1 MAPFALD
8 VRYGPRKFRIACRG
22 PTTVA
27 RAKRAIC
34 RRTRVEAA
42 TLRTAERALDDA
54 EVIESAAT
62 LVLVDSRSKLPPARA
77 AQGCRGDVA
86 QALQY
91 YRVAYTLVFVR
102 AAPDASATVVS
113 RRLQGDLLRATPA
126 ADNWVRVDG
135 GFMMLEKP
143 GLGRLL
149 EPLCADEF
157 EAASAAADARVAA
170 TRRETEA
177 LVERSCAAALA
188 TAAPGADEG
197 ALRARI
203 RADVL
208 RRTAAAE
215 MTRTHHLA
223 SRAIV
228 GAPAGSATCTEADA
242 FVASTR
248 LVDGLLAKGYVVAED
263 VLDAETARAARQEAE
278 SCDERLKPTLQ
289 ALTGTRSDRVGWFGA
304 ADLAANGCPTL
315 ARLAR
320 LQRGV
325 AAAINSDGRWRE
337 TLTVPASSM
346 LSCYGAG
353 GRYRKH
359 TDNSRGAD
367 GVCGNARALT
377 CICYLNPDWAAEDG
391 GALRIYDESGD
402 SVEVVVPAAGRV
414 VVFDSFLEHEV
425 LEARRDRYALT
436 FWVFAE
442 R

>member
-27 RAKRAIC
+27 RARRAIC
-34 RRTRVEAA
+34 RRARVEAA

-77 AQGCRGDVA
+77 AQA
-86 QALQY
+86 SQH
-91 YRVAYTLVFVR
+91 YRVAYALVFVR
-102 AAPDASATVVS
+102 ATPDASATVVG
-113 RRLQGDLLRATPA
+113 RRLQGDLVRAAPA

-149 EPLCADEF
+149 EPLSADEY
-157 EAASAAADARVAA
+157 EAASAAAAARAA
-170 TRRETEA
+170 AARRETEV
-177 LVERSCAAALA
+177 LVDRACAEALA

-208 RRTAAAE
+208 RRAAAAE

-228 GAPAGSATCTEADA
+228 GAPAGTAACAEADA
-242 FVASTR
+242 FVASAR
-248 LVDGLLAKGYVVAED
+248 LVDCLLARGYVVVED
-263 VLDAETARAARQEAE
+263 VLDATAARAARQEAE
-278 SCDERLKPTLQ
+278 SCGERLKPTLQ

-304 ADLAANGCPTL
+304 DELAANGCPTL

-320 LQRGV
+320 LQRGI
-325 AAAINSDGRWRE
+325 AAAINADGRWRE

-353 GRYRKH
+353 GRYRRH

-391 GALRIYDESGD
+391 GALCIYDERGGT
-402 SVEVVVPAAGRV
+402 VEIVPTAGRV
-414 VVFDSFLEHEV
+414 VVFDSFLGHEV

-436 FWVFAE
+436 FWIFAE

>member
-34 RRTRVEAA
+34 RRARVEAA

-54 EVIESAAT
+54 EIIESAAS
-62 LVLVDSRSKLPPARA
+62 LVLVDARSKLPPTRT
-77 AQGCRGDVA
+77 AQV
-86 QALQY
+86 LQH
-91 YRVAYTLVFVR
+91 YRVAYALVFVR
-102 AAPDASATVVS
+102 AAPDASATVVG
-113 RRLQGDLLRATPA
+113 RRLQGDLVRATPA

-149 EPLCADEF
+149 EPLTTDEF
-157 EAASAAADARVAA
+157 EAASAAADARAA
-170 TRRETEA
+170 AARRETEV
-177 LVERSCAAALA
+177 LVERACAAALA

-197 ALRARI
+197 ALRAQI
-203 RADVL
+203 RADVM

-228 GAPAGSATCTEADA
+228 GAPAGSAACTEADA
-242 FVASTR
+242 FVASSR
-248 LVDGLLAKGYVVAED
+248 LVDGLLAKGYVVVED
-263 VLDAETARAARQEAE
+263 ILDADTARAARREAK
-278 SCDERLKPTLQ
+278 SLDECLKPTLQ

-304 ADLAANGCPTL
+304 ADLATKGCPTL

-325 AAAINSDGRWRE
+325 AAAINAEGRWRE

-391 GALRIYDESGD
+391 GALRIYEKSGGTVD
-402 SVEVVVPAAGRV
+402 VTPAAGTV

-436 FWVFAE
+436 FWIFAE

>member
-1 MAPFALD
+1 
-8 VRYGPRKFRIACRG
+8 VG
-22 PTTVA
+22 
-27 RAKRAIC
+27 
-34 RRTRVEAA
+34 
-42 TLRTAERALDDA
+42 
-54 EVIESAAT
+54 
-62 LVLVDSRSKLPPARA
+62 
-77 AQGCRGDVA
+77 
-86 QALQY
+86 
-91 YRVAYTLVFVR
+91 
-102 AAPDASATVVS
+102 
-113 RRLQGDLLRATPA
+113 RRLQGDLVRATPA

-143 GLGRLL
+143 GLSRLL
-149 EPLCADEF
+149 EPLSADEF
-157 EAASAAADARVAA
+157 EAASAAADARTAA

-177 LVERSCAAALA
+177 LVERACAAALA

-228 GAPAGSATCTEADA
+228 GAPAGSAACAEADA
-242 FVASTR
+242 FVASSR
-248 LVDGLLAKGYVVAED
+248 LVDGLLARGYVVVED
-263 VLDAETARAARQEAE
+263 VLDATAARAARQEAE
-278 SCDERLKPTLQ
+278 SLGERLKPTLQ

-304 ADLAANGCPTL
+304 DELAANSCPTL

-325 AAAINSDGRWRE
+325 AAAINADGRWRE

-353 GRYRKH
+353 GRYRRH
-359 TDNSRGAD
+359 TDNSRNAD

-402 SVEVVVPAAGRV
+402 SVEVVVPAAGRF

>member
-34 RRTRVEAA
+34 RRARVEAA

-54 EVIESAAT
+54 EIIESAAS
-62 LVLVDSRSKLPPARA
+62 LVLVDARSKLPPTRT
-77 AQGCRGDVA
+77 AQV
-86 QALQY
+86 LQH
-91 YRVAYTLVFVR
+91 YRVAYALVFVR
-102 AAPDASATVVS
+102 AAPDASATVVG
-113 RRLQGDLLRATPA
+113 RRLQGDLVRATAA

-149 EPLCADEF
+149 EPLTTDEF
-157 EAASAAADARVAA
+157 EAASAAADARAA
-170 TRRETEA
+170 AARRETEV
-177 LVERSCAAALA
+177 LVERACAAALA

-228 GAPAGSATCTEADA
+228 GAVADSAACAEADA
-242 FVASTR
+242 FVASSR
-248 LVDGLLAKGYVVAED
+248 LVDGLLAKGYVVVED
-263 VLDAETARAARQEAE
+263 ILDADTARAARREAK
-278 SCDERLKPTLQ
+278 SLDECLKPTLQ

-304 ADLAANGCPTL
+304 ADLAAKGCPTL

-325 AAAINSDGRWRE
+325 AAAITAEGRWRE

-391 GALRIYDESGD
+391 GALRIYEKSGGTVD
-402 SVEVVVPAAGRV
+402 VTPAAGTV

-436 FWVFAE
+436 FWIFAE

>member
-34 RRTRVEAA
+34 RRARIDAA

-54 EVIESAAT
+54 EVLDGET
-62 LVLVDSRSKLPPARA
+62 MLELVE
-77 AQGCRGDVA
+77 
-86 QALQY
+86 ALQH
-91 YRVAYTLVFVR
+91 YRVAYALVFVR

-113 RRLQGDLLRATPA
+113 RRLQGDLVRATPA

-149 EPLCADEF
+149 EPLAADEF
-157 EAASAAADARVAA
+157 AAASAAADAQTAA
-170 TRRETEA
+170 TRRETEV
-177 LVERSCAAALA
+177 LVERACDAALA

-197 ALRARI
+197 TLRARI

-228 GAPAGSATCTEADA
+228 GAPAGSAACAEADA
-242 FVASTR
+242 FVASSR
-248 LVDGLLAKGYVVAED
+248 LVDGLLAKGYVVVKD
-263 VLDAETARAARQEAE
+263 VLDADTARAARQEAE
-278 SCDERLKPTLQ
+278 SLGIQLKPTLQ

-304 ADLAANGCPTL
+304 ADLAANGAPTL

-325 AAAINSDGRWRE
+325 AAAINADGRWHE

-353 GRYRKH
+353 ARYRKH
-359 TDNSRGAD
+359 TDNSRGVD

-402 SVEVVVPAAGRV
+402 SVGVVVPAAGRV

>member
-34 RRTRVEAA
+34 RRARVEAA

-54 EVIESAAT
+54 EIIESAAS
-62 LVLVDSRSKLPPARA
+62 LVLVDARSKLPPTRT
-77 AQGCRGDVA
+77 AQV
-86 QALQY
+86 LQH
-91 YRVAYTLVFVR
+91 YRVAYALVFVR
-102 AAPDASATVVS
+102 EAPDASATVVG
-113 RRLQGDLLRATPA
+113 RRLQGDLVRATPA

-149 EPLCADEF
+149 EPLAADEF
-157 EAASAAADARVAA
+157 AAASAAADAQTAA
-170 TRRETEA
+170 TRRETEV
-177 LVERSCAAALA
+177 LVERACAAALA

-197 ALRARI
+197 TLRARI

-228 GAPAGSATCTEADA
+228 GAPAGSSACAEADA
-242 FVASTR
+242 FVVSSR
-248 LVDGLLAKGYVVAED
+248 LVDGLLAKGYVVVED
-263 VLDAETARAARQEAE
+263 VLDADTARAARQEAE
-278 SCDERLKPTLQ
+278 SLGIQLKPTLQ

-304 ADLAANGCPTL
+304 ADLAANGAPTL

-325 AAAINSDGRWRE
+325 AAAINADGRWRE

-353 GRYRKH
+353 DRYRKH
-359 TDNSRGAD
+359 TDNSRDAD

-377 CICYLNPDWAAEDG
+377 CICYLNPDWTAEDG

-402 SVEVVVPAAGRV
+402 SVDVAPTAGHV

-425 LEARRDRYALT
+425 LAARRDRYALT
-436 FWVFAE
+436 FWIFAE

>member
-1 MAPFALD
+1 M
-8 VRYGPRKFRIACRG
+8 I
-22 PTTVA
+22 
-27 RAKRAIC
+27 
-34 RRTRVEAA
+34 
-42 TLRTAERALDDA
+42 
-54 EVIESAAT
+54 
-62 LVLVDSRSKLPPARA
+62 
-77 AQGCRGDVA
+77 
-86 QALQY
+86 
-91 YRVAYTLVFVR
+91 
-102 AAPDASATVVS
+102 
-113 RRLQGDLLRATPA
+113 RATPA

-149 EPLCADEF
+149 EPLTAEEF
-157 EAASAAADARVAA
+157 EAASAAADARAAA
-170 TRRETEA
+170 TRRETEV
-177 LVERSCAAALA
+177 LVERACAAALA

-215 MTRTHHLA
+215 MTRTHHMA

-228 GAPAGSATCTEADA
+228 GAPAGSAACAEADA
-242 FVASTR
+242 FVASSR
-248 LVDGLLAKGYVVAED
+248 LVDGLLARGYVVVED
-263 VLDAETARAARQEAE
+263 VLDATAARAARQEAE
-278 SCDERLKPTLQ
+278 SLGERLKPTLQ

-304 ADLAANGCPTL
+304 DELAANSCPTL

-325 AAAINSDGRWRE
+325 AAAINADGRWHE

-359 TDNSRGAD
+359 TDNSRNAD

-391 GALRIYDESGD
+391 GALRIYDESGGTV
-402 SVEVVVPAAGRV
+402 VEVAPAAGRV

-436 FWVFAE
+436 FWIFAE

>member
-8 VRYGPRKFRIACRG
+8 VRYGPRKFRITCRG

-27 RAKRAIC
+27 RAKRALC
-34 RRTRVEAA
+34 RRARVAAA
-42 TLRTAERALDDA
+42 TLRTAERALDAA
-54 EVIESAAT
+54 EVVESAAT

-77 AQGCRGDVA
+77 AQA
-86 QALQY
+86 SQH
-91 YRVAYTLVFVR
+91 YRVAYALVFVR
-102 AAPDASATVVS
+102 GAPDASATVVG
-113 RRLQGDLLRATPA
+113 RRLQGDLVRATAA

-149 EPLCADEF
+149 EPLTADTF
-157 EAASAAADARVAA
+157 AAASAAADARTAA
-170 TRRETEA
+170 TRRETEV
-177 LVERSCAAALA
+177 LVERACAAALA
-188 TAAPGADEG
+188 TAAPGADEA
-197 ALRARI
+197 ALCAQI
-203 RADVL
+203 RADVM

-228 GAPAGSATCTEADA
+228 GAPAGSAACTEADA
-242 FVASTR
+242 FVASSR
-248 LVDGLLAKGYVVAED
+248 LVDGLLAKGYVVVED
-263 VLDAETARAARQEAE
+263 ILDADTARAARREAK
-278 SCDERLKPTLQ
+278 SLDECLKPTLQ

-304 ADLAANGCPTL
+304 DELAANGAPTL

-325 AAAINSDGRWRE
+325 AAAINADGRWRE

-391 GALRIYDESGD
+391 GALRIYDESGGI
-402 SVEVVVPAAGRV
+402 VEVSPAAGRV

-436 FWVFAE
+436 FWIFAE

>member
-27 RAKRAIC
+27 RAKRH
-34 RRTRVEAA
+34 
-42 TLRTAERALDDA
+42 
-54 EVIESAAT
+54 
-62 LVLVDSRSKLPPARA
+62 LPPRARGGGDA
-77 AQGCRGDVA
+77 ADSGARPRRRRGHRKRRDAGARGFAIEATTRPA
-86 QALQY
+86 QVSQH
-91 YRVAYTLVFVR
+91 YRVAYALVFVR
-102 AAPDASATVVS
+102 AAPDASATVVG
-113 RRLQGDLLRATPA
+113 RRLQGDLVRATPA

-149 EPLCADEF
+149 EPLTADEF
-157 EAASAAADARVAA
+157 EAASAAADARAAA
-170 TRRETEA
+170 TRRETEV
-177 LVERSCAAALA
+177 LVERACAAALA

-197 ALRARI
+197 ALRAQI

-228 GAPAGSATCTEADA
+228 GAPAGTAACAEADA
-242 FVASTR
+242 FVASSR
-248 LVDGLLAKGYVVAED
+248 LVDGLLARGYVVVED
-263 VLDAETARAARQEAE
+263 VLDADTRAPRAREAE
-278 SCDERLKPTLQ
+278 SLGIQLKPTLQ

-304 ADLAANGCPTL
+304 ADLAANGAPTTL

-325 AAAINSDGRWRE
+325 AAAINADGRWRE

-377 CICYLNPDWAAEDG
+377 CICYLNLDWAAEDG
-391 GALRIYDESGD
+391 GALRIYDESGGD
-402 SVEVVVPAAGRV
+402 TVEKHARGR
-414 VVFDSFLEHEV
+414 S
-425 LEARRDRYALT
+425 RRCLR
-436 FWVFAE
+436 FAP
-442 R
+442 

>member
-27 RAKRAIC
+27 RARRAIC
-34 RRTRVEAA
+34 RRARVEAA

-54 EVIESAAT
+54 EVLDGET
-62 LVLVDSRSKLPPARA
+62 MLELVE
-77 AQGCRGDVA
+77 
-86 QALQY
+86 ALQH
-91 YRVAYTLVFVR
+91 YRVAYALVFVR

-113 RRLQGDLLRATPA
+113 RRLQGDLVRATPA

-149 EPLCADEF
+149 EPLTADEF
-157 EAASAAADARVAA
+157 EAASAAADARAAA
-170 TRRETEA
+170 TRRETEV
-177 LVERSCAAALA
+177 LVERACAAALA

-228 GAPAGSATCTEADA
+228 GAPAGSAACAEADA
-242 FVASTR
+242 FVASSR
-248 LVDGLLAKGYVVAED
+248 LVDGLLAKGYVVVKD
-263 VLDAETARAARQEAE
+263 VLDADTARAARQEAE
-278 SCDERLKPTLQ
+278 SLGIQLKPTLQ

-304 ADLAANGCPTL
+304 ADLAANGAPTL

-325 AAAINSDGRWRE
+325 AAAINAEGRWRE

-391 GALRIYDESGD
+391 GALRIYDESGKT
-402 SVEVVVPAAGRV
+402 VQIAPAAGRV

>member
-27 RAKRAIC
+27 GARRAVC
-34 RRTRVEAA
+34 RRAHVEAA

-62 LVLVDSRSKLPPARA
+62 LVLVDSRSKLPPTCA
-77 AQGCRGDVA
+77 A
-86 QALQY
+86 QALQH
-91 YRVAYTLVFVR
+91 YRIAYALVFVR
-102 AAPDASATVVS
+102 AAPDASAPVVG
-113 RRLQGDLLRATPA
+113 RRLQGDLVRATPA

-149 EPLCADEF
+149 EPLTADEF
-157 EAASAAADARVAA
+157 EAASAAADARAA
-170 TRRETEA
+170 AARHETEV
-177 LVERSCAAALA
+177 LVERACAAALA

-228 GAPAGSATCTEADA
+228 GAPADSAACAEADA
-242 FVASTR
+242 FVASAR
-248 LVDGLLAKGYVVAED
+248 LVDGLLARGYVVVED
-263 VLDAETARAARQEAE
+263 VLDAGAARAARQEAE

-289 ALTGTRSDRVGWFGA
+289 ALTGTRSDRVGWFGPT
-304 ADLAANGCPTL
+304 DLAANGCPTL

-353 GRYRKH
+353 ASYRKH

-367 GVCGNARALT
+367 GVCGNAWALT

-391 GALRIYDESGD
+391 GALRIYDESGGT
-402 SVEVVVPAAGRV
+402 VEISPAAGRV

-425 LEARRDRYALT
+425 LAARRDRYALT
-436 FWVFAE
+436 FWIFAE

>member
-34 RRTRVEAA
+34 RRARIDAA

-54 EVIESAAT
+54 EVLDGET
-62 LVLVDSRSKLPPARA
+62 MLELVE
-77 AQGCRGDVA
+77 
-86 QALQY
+86 ALQH
-91 YRVAYTLVFVR
+91 YRVAYALVFVR

-113 RRLQGDLLRATPA
+113 RRLQGDLVRATPA

-149 EPLCADEF
+149 EPLAADEF
-157 EAASAAADARVAA
+157 AAASAAADAQTAA
-170 TRRETEA
+170 TRRETEV
-177 LVERSCAAALA
+177 LVERACAAALA

-197 ALRARI
+197 TLRARI

-228 GAPAGSATCTEADA
+228 GAPAGSSACAEADA
-242 FVASTR
+242 FVVSSR
-248 LVDGLLAKGYVVAED
+248 LVDGLLAKGYVVVED
-263 VLDAETARAARQEAE
+263 VLDADTARAARQEAE
-278 SCDERLKPTLQ
+278 SLGIQLKPTLQ

-304 ADLAANGCPTL
+304 ADLAANGAPTL

-325 AAAINSDGRWRE
+325 AAAINADGRWHE

-391 GALRIYDESGD
+391 GALRIYDESGK
-402 SVEVVVPAAGRV
+402 SVDATPVAGRV

-436 FWVFAE
+436 FWIFAE

>member
-27 RAKRAIC
+27 RAKRAIS
-34 RRTRVEAA
+34 RRVRCDAA

-62 LVLVDSRSKLPPARA
+62 LVLVDSRSKLPPTCA
-77 AQGCRGDVA
+77 A
-86 QALQY
+86 QALQH
-91 YRVAYTLVFVR
+91 YRVAYALVFVR
-102 AAPDASATVVS
+102 AAPDASATVVG
-113 RRLQGDLLRATPA
+113 RRLQGDLVRATPA

-149 EPLCADEF
+149 ELLTADEF
-157 EAASAAADARVAA
+157 DAASAAADARAA
-170 TRRETEA
+170 AMRRETEV
-177 LVERSCAAALA
+177 LVERACAAALA

-197 ALRARI
+197 TLRAQI
-203 RADVL
+203 RADVM

-228 GAPAGSATCTEADA
+228 GAPAGSSACAEADA
-242 FVASTR
+242 FVVSSR
-248 LVDGLLAKGYVVAED
+248 LVDGLLAKGYVVVED
-263 VLDAETARAARQEAE
+263 VLDADTARAARQEAE
-278 SCDERLKPTLQ
+278 SLGIQLKPTLQ
-289 ALTGTRSDRVGWFGA
+289 ALTGTRSDRVGWFGPT
-304 ADLAANGCPTL
+304 DLAAKGCPTL
-315 ARLAR
+315 ARQAR

-325 AAAINSDGRWRE
+325 AAAINADGRWRE

-359 TDNSRGAD
+359 TDNSRNAD

-391 GALRIYDESGD
+391 GALRIYNESGA
-402 SVEVVVPAAGRV
+402 SVEMITPAAGRV

-436 FWVFAE
+436 FWIFAE

>member
-8 VRYGPRKFRIACRG
+8 VSYGPRKFRIACRG

-27 RAKRAIC
+27 RAKRAVC
-34 RRTRVEAA
+34 RRARVEAA
-42 TLRTAERALDDA
+42 TLRTKERALDDT

-77 AQGCRGDVA
+77 AQA
-86 QALQY
+86 SQH
-91 YRVAYTLVFVR
+91 YRIAYALVFVR
-102 AAPDASATVVS
+102 EAPDGSAMVVG
-113 RRLQGDLLRATPA
+113 RRLQGDLVRATPA
-126 ADNWVRVDG
+126 TDNWVRVDG

-149 EPLCADEF
+149 GPLTAEEF
-157 EAASAAADARVAA
+157 EAASAAADARAAA

-177 LVERSCAAALA
+177 LVERACAAALA

-228 GAPAGSATCTEADA
+228 GAPAGSSACAEADA
-242 FVASTR
+242 FVVSSR
-248 LVDGLLAKGYVVAED
+248 LVDGLLARGYVVVED
-263 VLDAETARAARQEAE
+263 VLDADTARAARQEAE

-304 ADLAANGCPTL
+304 DELAANGCPTL

-325 AAAINSDGRWRE
+325 AAAINADGRWRE
-337 TLTVPASSM
+337 TLTVPVSSM
-346 LSCYGAG
+346 LSCYGVG
-353 GRYRKH
+353 GRYRRH
-359 TDNSRGAD
+359 TDNSRNAD

-402 SVEVVVPAAGRV
+402 SVEMITPAAGRV

>member
-34 RRTRVEAA
+34 RRARVEAA

-54 EVIESAAT
+54 EIIESAAS
-62 LVLVDSRSKLPPARA
+62 LVLVDARSKLPPTRT
-77 AQGCRGDVA
+77 AQV
-86 QALQY
+86 LQH
-91 YRVAYTLVFVR
+91 YRVAYALVFVR
-102 AAPDASATVVS
+102 EAPDASATVVG
-113 RRLQGDLLRATPA
+113 RRLQGDLVRATAA

-149 EPLCADEF
+149 EPLTADTF
-157 EAASAAADARVAA
+157 AAASAAADARTAA
-170 TRRETEA
+170 TRRETEV
-177 LVERSCAAALA
+177 LVERACAAALA

-203 RADVL
+203 RADVM

-215 MTRTHHLA
+215 MTRTHHLS

-228 GAPAGSATCTEADA
+228 GAPAGSAACTEADA
-242 FVASTR
+242 FVASSR
-248 LVDGLLAKGYVVAED
+248 LVDGLLAKGYVVVED
-263 VLDAETARAARQEAE
+263 ILDADTARAARREAK
-278 SCDERLKPTLQ
+278 SLDECLKPTLQ

-304 ADLAANGCPTL
+304 ADLAAKGCPTL

-325 AAAINSDGRWRE
+325 AAAINAEGRWRE

-377 CICYLNPDWAAEDG
+377 CICYLNLDWAAEDG
-391 GALRIYDESGD
+391 GALRIYDESGGD
-402 SVEVVVPAAGRV
+402 TVEITPAAGRV

-436 FWVFAE
+436 FWIFAE
-442 R
+442 RR

>member
-27 RAKRAIC
+27 RAKRAVC
-34 RRTRVEAA
+34 RRARCDAA

-54 EVIESAAT
+54 EIIESAAS
-62 LVLVDSRSKLPPARA
+62 LVLVDARSKLPPTRT
-77 AQGCRGDVA
+77 AQV
-86 QALQY
+86 LQH
-91 YRVAYTLVFVR
+91 YRVAYALVFVR
-102 AAPDASATVVS
+102 EAPDASATVVG
-113 RRLQGDLLRATPA
+113 RRLQGDLVRATAA

-149 EPLCADEF
+149 EPLTTDEF
-157 EAASAAADARVAA
+157 EAASAAADARAA
-170 TRRETEA
+170 AARRETEV
-177 LVERSCAAALA
+177 LVERACAAALA
-188 TAAPGADEG
+188 TAAPGADEA
-197 ALRARI
+197 ALCAQI

-228 GAPAGSATCTEADA
+228 GAPAGSAACAEADA
-242 FVASTR
+242 FVVSSR
-248 LVDGLLAKGYVVAED
+248 LVEGLLARGYVVVED
-263 VLDAETARAARQEAE
+263 VLDAAAARAARQEAE
-278 SCDERLKPTLQ
+278 SCGAQLKPTLQ
-289 ALTGTRSDRVGWFGA
+289 ALTGTRSDRVGWFGPT
-304 ADLAANGCPTL
+304 DLENGCPTL

-320 LQRGV
+320 LQRGI
-325 AAAINSDGRWRE
+325 AAAINADGRWRE

-377 CICYLNPDWAAEDG
+377 CICYLNLDWAAEDG
-391 GALRIYDESGD
+391 GALRIYDESGGD
-402 SVEVVVPAAGRV
+402 TVEITPAAGRV

-436 FWVFAE
+436 FWIFAE